1 MTVIDGPSS
10 SLIVPVH
17 PAESPARAAGFS
29 RSPQENALDTQP
41 APSSIAPDDRSTAD
55 VLLQPYRL
63 NDTFTLANRVVMAPM
78 TRSFADD
85 DLVPTEAMAR
95 YYARRADVGLIISEA
110 TIVRPDGQGYPNT
123 PGLFTAAQVEGWRR
137 VTAAVHERGGLIFA
151 QLWHVGRV
159 SHPCYLNGD
168 VPVAPSA
175 VPLSGRVPRTDGLH
189 YGRPRALER
198 DELPGLVAAFAD
210 AAEAALRGGFDG
222 VEIHGAN
229 GYLLDQFLHAHTNR
243 RSDDYGAA
251 AADRARFPL
260 EVIDAVIERIG
271 GDRTGLR
278 LSPGAY
284 MNMEAHESDGLTF
297 RQLLGE
303 LARRHVAWVQTGV
316 FDDSTRFETLGGTA
330 GEFLRQHWNGTL
342 IGNGSYSPSKAANAL
357 SAGAMDLIS
366 IGRPLIANPD
376 LVQKIARSEALLPYE
391 AAMLTTL
398 D

>member
-1 MTVIDGPSS
+1 MNA
-10 SLIVPVH
+10 H
-17 PAESPARAAGFS
+17 AANS
-29 RSPQENALDTQP
+29 HTTSQDQSVAH
-41 APSSIAPDDRSTAD
+41 

-85 DLVPTEAMAR
+85 ELVPTEAMAR
-95 YYARRADVGLIISEA
+95 YYGRRADVGLIISEA

-123 PGLFTAAQVEGWRR
+123 PGLYSAAQVEGWHR

-159 SHPCYLNGD
+159 SHPCYLGGD

-175 VPLSGRVPRTDGLH
+175 VPLSGHVPRTDGLR

-210 AAEAALRGGFDG
+210 AAEAARRAGFDG

-284 MNMEAHESDGLTF
+284 MNMDAHESDGLTF

-303 LARRHVAWVQTGV
+303 LARRDLAWVQTGV
-316 FDDSTRFETLGGTA
+316 FDDSTHFEALGGTA
-330 GEFLRQHWNGTL
+330 GEFLRKHWNGAL
-342 IGNGSYSPSKAANAL
+342 IGNGGYSPDAAARAIG
-357 SAGAMDLIS
+357 AGSMDLIS

-376 LVQKIARSEALLPYE
+376 LVHKIAAGEALLPYE
-391 AAMLTTL
+391 QDMLASL